1 MKNIITLLI
10 GTYFGWVLLSSEVV
24 SWYRI
29 QEMFW
34 FDNIH
39 MYGVIGSAIATGA
52 LSVWLLKKF
61 KTKNINGEELAFKKP
76 IFKPKSQ
83 IIGGITFGFGWAIIG
98 ACPGP
103 LFTLLGSGY
112 WVIGIALVAAML
124 GALSY
129 SMLKDKL
136 PH

>member
-1 MKNIITLLI
+1 MKNIITILI
-10 GTYFGWVLLSSEVV
+10 GSYFGWVLLSSEVV

-34 FDNIH
+34 FDNFH
-39 MYGVIGSAIATGA
+39 MYGVIGSAIVTGA
-52 LSVWLLKKF
+52 LSVLLLKKF

-103 LFTLLGSGY
+103 LFSLIGGGY
-112 WVIGIALVAAML
+112 WIMLLALFAAL
-124 GALSY
+124 TGAYLY
-129 SMLKDKL
+129 SLIKEKL